1 MVEGVITK
9 IPSLVIKEIQ
19 AAKAWKLI
27 LLLTVSSSKIGMISL
42 LDLAWHLMGNPWW
55 MFKSDNL
62 ETRESKVVVWKN
74 VL

>member
-1 MVEGVITK
+1 MVEGVITE

-55 MFKSDNL
+55 MFKSENL